1 MTGVA
6 AAAVCAL
13 IPSDMLD
20 RLILRSGLPAILA
33 AAEPPLGLTA
43 RLVLILLGGG
53 TIALLVWFT
62 LFLIVGSRTIAL
74 GGDGVAE
81 DGAEDGESVPVLR
94 RADAHPD
101 APSRRPV
108 FANRDLGTPFL
119 EVRAP
124 QVPEIEE
131 IIEET
136 IEDAEP
142 VAQPLPIGL
151 APDAIPEDL
160 DLPLSAFDPAAIRP
174 AVMPEAEPQTEPAPA
189 PSDEPEALPSRPQI
203 FEPGERFET
212 FALSPVAPV
221 SETPPTAATPIRAP
235 RDTQATI
242 NTLLERLERGVSD
255 RAARPQT
262 PRQSDPLPPEPTPA
276 SPPPPVQG
284 LERTLDVLRQM
295 ATRG

>member
-74 GGDGVAE
+74 GGDVVAE

-124 QVPEIEE
+124 QVPDIEE

-151 APDAIPEDL
+151 AADAIPEDL
-160 DLPLSAFDPAAIRP
+160 DLPLSAFDPAAIRSSYLSE
-174 AVMPEAEPQTEPAPA
+174 PEPQMDPEPTPLAEPETPTT
-189 PSDEPEALPSRPQI
+189 RPQI

-221 SETPPTAATPIRAP
+221 SATPPTAATSARAP

-255 RAARPQT
+255 RAARPQA
-262 PRQSDPLPPEPTPA
+262 PQKSDPLPPEPTPA